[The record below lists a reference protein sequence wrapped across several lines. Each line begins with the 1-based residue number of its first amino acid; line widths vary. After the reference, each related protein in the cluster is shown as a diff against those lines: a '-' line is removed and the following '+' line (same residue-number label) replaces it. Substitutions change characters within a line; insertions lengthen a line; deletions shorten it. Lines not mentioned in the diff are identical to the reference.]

1 MQLWQLDIVGGIRL
15 ADGTELKLVSGID
28 DHSRFCVIAA
38 LVPRATGR
46 AICAAFAAALQRYGA
61 PQEVLTDNG
70 RQFTGRF
77 GKPRPAEVLFDAS
90 AARTG
95 SPTG

>member
-38 LVPRATGR
+38 PVPRATGR
-46 AICAAFAAALQRYGA
+46 AVCAAFAAALQRYGA